1 MRAHRRFRAMG
12 TDCEVTVFAAP
23 HAADLLVDA
32 AVQRIAL
39 LEDCWS
45 RFRPTSALNRLNARS
60 GQGPV
65 AASEDLIDLVATM
78 RTAWE
83 MTDGRFDPTVLHVM
97 RELGYDADFA
107 EVIARTG
114 IDTMLTQATPA
125 PGMADVIVDVAAGT
139 ITLPAGVGLDP
150 GAIGKGLAADIVVD
164 ELMDAGADGVLVS
177 LGGDLVLAGSPD
189 DDPQW
194 LVSVV
199 DERRQGAAGAA
210 DATRP
215 RPLRTLAF
223 APGTEP
229 VGIATSTTAK
239 RRWRAG
245 RHHLVDPRTGTM
257 AAPQLVQAT
266 VVADAGWRAEAAATS
281 ALLLDVATAHRWL
294 ADAGLTG
301 LLITP
306 DLVIDA
312 QHRSASRS
320 LTGAHHA

>member
-1 MRAHRRFRAMG
+1 MRAHRRLRAMG

-23 HAADLLVDA
+23 PIAELLADA
-32 AVQRIAL
+32 AVQRLAL
-39 LEDCWS
+39 LENCWS
-45 RFRPTSALNRLNARS
+45 RFRPSSELNRLNARA

-65 AASEDLIDLVATM
+65 AASEDLIDLVSTM
-78 RTAWE
+78 CTAWE
-83 MTDGRFDPTVLHVM
+83 MTDGRFDPTVLHSM
-97 RELGYDADFA
+97 QALGYDADFT

-114 IDTMLTQATPA
+114 IETVLAQTRPA
-125 PGMADVIVDVAAGT
+125 PGLADVVVDTVNGRIA
-139 ITLPAGVGLDP
+139 LPSGVGLDP
-150 GAIGKGLAADIVVD
+150 GAIGKGLAADIIVD
-164 ELMDAGADGVLVS
+164 ELMDAGAIGALVS
-177 LGGDLVLAGSPD
+177 LGGDIVLAGSPD

-199 DERRQGAAGAA
+199 DERRSTAA
-210 DATRP
+210 ATAETSGP
-215 RPLRTLAF
+215 RPLRTLTF
-223 APGTEP
+223 TPGTEP

-239 RRWRAG
+239 RRWGAG
-245 RHHLVDPRTGTM
+245 RHHLVDPRTGAM
-257 AAPQLVQAT
+257 AIPELVQAT
-266 VVADAGWRAEAAATS
+266 VIADAGWRAEAAATS
-281 ALLLDVATAHRWL
+281 ALLLDAATAHRWL